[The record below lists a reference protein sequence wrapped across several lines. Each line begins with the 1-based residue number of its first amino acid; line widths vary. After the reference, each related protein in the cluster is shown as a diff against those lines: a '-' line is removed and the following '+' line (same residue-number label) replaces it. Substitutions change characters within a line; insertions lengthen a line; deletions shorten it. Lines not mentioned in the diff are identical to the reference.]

1 MKRIRRLKTK
11 IVLHPIMTFMVL
23 IFGAILLSGIL
34 SFFDVNTTYNRV
46 NSAGNFTSV
55 LVSVNSMLSVQ
66 GIRYI
71 FSHTVSNFVSFTPLS
86 MLLISLIGIGIMD
99 KTGFLDSFFYLL
111 TKKISRRMITF
122 SLSLICIL
130 ASIIGDLSFVVLIP
144 LAALLFK
151 YGKRNPKVGIICAF
165 ASLACGIGINIMMNS
180 VDVRLIGHTLSNAQ
194 LISPNYTISVFAY
207 FIIMIIAAILLATMI
222 TSITE
227 KNIAPRLG
235 RYELDEED
243 EVHEENE
250 GLGRR
255 EVRAIILAA
264 LFGLLYIGVI
274 IYGIIP
280 GLSLRFSGSLL
291 DQTQTYYIE
300 MLFGANSYFNQGFVF
315 IVTFLFIIL
324 GFVYGVVTKTIKS
337 HRDFCSFL
345 SHSLDGVGKVII
357 LILMASMLIF
367 IFRETNIGVFI
378 VASLGNLVYNSGF
391 TGIPLILL
399 VFFISA
405 IGTLFIPGSV
415 AKWSILS
422 SAVVPAFMNAG
433 MSASFAV
440 LIFRAGES
448 VTYAL
453 TPMMAYFVI
462 YIAFM
467 EIYSKDDP
475 DTLFGNIRYIR
486 PYAFYTAV
494 IWILLLIGFYII
506 GIPFGVGSA
515 PALLG

>member
-1 MKRIRRLKTK
+1 MI
-11 IVLHPIMTFMVL
+11 L

-46 NSAGNFTSV
+46 NSAGNFTAV
-55 LVSVNSMLSVQ
+55 LVSVDSMLSIQ

-111 TKKISRRMITF
+111 TKKISRRTITF
-122 SLSLICIL
+122 SLSLICII
-130 ASIIGDLSFVVLIP
+130 ASIIGDLSFVIMIP

-165 ASLACGIGINIMMNS
+165 ASLACGIGINIIMNS
-180 VDVRLIGHTLSNAQ
+180 VDVSLISHTLSSAQ

-207 FIIMIIAAILLATMI
+207 FAIMIVAAITLAAVI

-243 EVHEENE
+243 ETHEEE
-250 GLGRR
+250 TGISRR
-255 EVRAIILAA
+255 EVKGIIFSVI
-264 LFGLLYIGVI
+264 FGLLYVSI
-274 IYGIIP
+274 IVYNIIP
-280 GLSLRFSGSLL
+280 GLPLSGNLL
-291 DQTQTYYIE
+291 DQSQEYYIE

-315 IVTFLFIIL
+315 IVTFLFIVL
-324 GFVYGVVTKTIKS
+324 GFVYGVVTMTIKT
-337 HRDFCSFL
+337 HRDFCTSL
-345 SHSLDGVGKVII
+345 SHSLDGVGKVIL

-367 IFRETNIGVFI
+367 IFRETNIGTFI
-378 VASLGNLVYNSGF
+378 VASLGNLVYDSGF

-399 VFFISA
+399 VFFVSA

-415 AKWSILS
+415 AKWAILS
-422 SAVVPAFMNAG
+422 STVVPAFMNAG

-467 EIYSKDDP
+467 EIYSKDDH
-475 DTLFGNIRYIR
+475 DTLFGNMKYLK
-486 PYAFYTAV
+486 PYAFYTMI
-494 IWILLLIGFYII
+494 IWIILLVGFYIV
-506 GIPFGVGSA
+506 GLPFGVGTS
-515 PALLG
+515 PAL